1 MVGVGFSEARLPAAG
16 LCRLLCC
23 CKAQRKWISEEWES
37 DFVLRR
43 HRSIVTF
50 FHAVLHCCLEVPVKS
65 SAREEGGKW
74 VERHWRKKRG
84 STEDLKRPSRGTL
97 RYGASRDFRLVEHLP
112 LLYTP
117 ASRRTKNI
125 LRSTTDLV
133 DRLVYY
139 DPSNSDR
146 DGTHKDRGDA
156 YVQNSVV
163 AHCAWLPVWLLWAGG
178 RRHFSSS
185 HGARA
190 SGKLGKLTE
199 HAHPVHVASLLAVTT
214 SR

>member
-16 LCRLLCC
+16 LCRLPCC

-37 DFVLRR
+37 DFCSRR

-65 SAREEGGKW
+65 SARKEGGKW

-84 STEDLKRPSRGTL
+84 STEDLKRPSCGTL

-133 DRLVYY
+133 HTLVSHVLRSTTDIVDRLVYY
-139 DPSNSDR
+139 DPSNSD
-146 DGTHKDRGDA
+146 GKHKDRGDA
-156 YVQNSVV
+156 YVHNRVV
-163 AHCAWLPVWLLWAGG
+163 AHCAWLPVWLLWAGAETG
-178 RRHFSSS
+178 SPAPKS
-185 HGARA
+185 HSPGAP
-190 SGKLGKLTE
+190 S
-199 HAHPVHVASLLAVTT
+199 
-214 SR
+214 